1 MAARTPADIARDTL
15 KLLATRRL
23 APTPANYQA
32 VYEEVAGLL
41 PQVSFPLAPL
51 RRIATVLPTQTPVQ
65 KRLAHSFST
74 AVEAQDWTALQAV
87 IADYAQLDLGIAPKA
102 PVLQEAPTAIA
113 TVNVLPDALA
123 QQLARL
129 IETTVTALGEEDQ
142 RMQELS
148 DQLVHFLR
156 TAPPPLATL
165 EQRLHNY
172 SYRLSF
178 TAQDQ
183 AQRRMGM
190 HALLRMVGEHIAS
203 LAAHDLTLQQQAQAL
218 ATAMEQPWTL
228 QQLDRIQT
236 HLKSLLF
243 RHLEIEGSRADAHE
257 QLKSL
262 LAEHA
267 KQMASLG
274 KLSENHSQAL
284 TNCAQQ
290 IQQAQDL
297 GDLTPV
303 LQAVVHSGSALA
315 TENRIVQAQLADLR
329 AQTQAQEAQIEALS
343 HALLGV
349 EDSTRNDPE
358 TGALN
363 AQGLQEALLT
373 EAARNQRQAQPI
385 TLAALHIDQLA
396 ALEAENGPQAK
407 TAALVHLA
415 RLVRATLRP
424 QDAIGRIR
432 EQQFVILFP
441 ATVATQA
448 AQALARLQQELSQRP
463 LLLDDRAVPLSFSA
477 GVIALSGMDTPAEAV
492 QRALQA
498 CEQAQ
503 RMGLGRVALI

>member
-51 RRIATVLPTQTPVQ
+51 RRIATVLPTQTPIQ
-65 KRLAHSFST
+65 KRLAHAFST
-74 AVEAQDWTALQAV
+74 AVEAQDWTALQAA
-87 IADYAQLDLGIAPKA
+87 IADYAQLDLGIAPQA
-102 PVLQEAPTAIA
+102 PALETPA
-113 TVNVLPDALA
+113 TITTIDVLPDALA

-129 IETTVTALGEEDQ
+129 IETVMSALGEEDQ
-142 RMQELS
+142 RMRELS
-148 DQLVHFLR
+148 DQLAHFLR
-156 TAPPPLATL
+156 TAPPPLAAL
-165 EQRLHNY
+165 EQMLHNY

-183 AQRRMGM
+183 AQRRMGI

-203 LAAHDLTLQQQAQAL
+203 IASHDPSLQQQAQAL
-218 ATAMEQPWTL
+218 ATAMDKPWTL

-262 LAEHA
+262 LAEHT
-267 KQMASLG
+267 KQMAGLG
-274 KLSENHSQAL
+274 KLSENHSHAL

-297 GDLTPV
+297 GDLAVV
-303 LQAVVHSGSALA
+303 LESVVHSGSALA

-329 AQTQAQEAQIEALS
+329 EQTQIQEEQIEALS
-343 HALLGV
+343 SALHHV

-363 AQGLQEALLT
+363 PQGLKEALLT
-373 EAARNQRQAQPI
+373 EAARNQRQPQPT
-385 TLAALHIDQLA
+385 TLAALQIDQLA
-396 ALEAENGPQAK
+396 ALATENGPQAK
-407 TAALVHLA
+407 TAALVHMA

-424 QDAIGRIR
+424 QDAIGRIN

-441 ATVATQA
+441 ATAAAPA
-448 AQALARLQQELSQRP
+448 AQALARLQQELSKRP
-463 LLLDDRAVPLSFSA
+463 LLLDDQAVPLSFSA
-477 GVIALSGMDTPAEAV
+477 GVIAVSGLNTPAEAV
-492 QRALQA
+492 QRAMQA

-503 RMGLGRVALI
+503 HMGKGRIALI